1 LRPFLDTNILVYA
14 VSDDRRQQRAQE
26 LLAAGGT
33 ISVQVLGEFAN
44 VLRNK
49 LRKEWPDI
57 EAALEDICVVLD
69 PATPL
74 TVVTHRV
81 ARTIARDHGLSF
93 YDALIAAAAL
103 EAKCDTLLSEDM
115 QDGRIIPGLK
125 ITNPFASPP
134 P

>member
-1 LRPFLDTNILVYA
+1 LKPFLDTNILVYA
-14 VSDDRRQQRAQE
+14 VSNDRRQRRAQE

-33 ISVQVLGEFAN
+33 ISVQVLNEFAN
-44 VLRNK
+44 VLLNK
-49 LRKEWPDI
+49 LRRKWPDI
-57 EAALEDICVVLD
+57 EAALDDICAVLE
-69 PATPL
+69 PATHL
-74 TVVTHRV
+74 TVVTHRA

-125 ITNPFASPP
+125 IMNPFA
-134 P
+134 